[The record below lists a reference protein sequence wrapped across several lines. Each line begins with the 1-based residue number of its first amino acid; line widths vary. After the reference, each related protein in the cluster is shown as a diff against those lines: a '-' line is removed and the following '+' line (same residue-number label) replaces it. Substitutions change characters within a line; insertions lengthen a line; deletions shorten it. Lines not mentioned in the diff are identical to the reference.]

1 MAFLRAARDRSHTL
15 PLRFVCKS
23 NSGSLDQQVG
33 TEGTEGTELPVL
45 LLPFLARSICT
56 VSSLSSPGPC
66 MPRLPLDDA
75 AGIAS
80 SQRKLVKAGRWAQ
93 RTLCSGVCAVRAT

>member
-33 TEGTEGTELPVL
+33 TEGTELPVL
-45 LLPFLARSICT
+45 LLPFLARSIYT

-80 SQRKLVKAGRWAQ
+80 SQQEVSEGGQMGPAYTVFRG
-93 RTLCSGVCAVRAT
+93 LCCESHLKV